1 MRLALA
7 ALALALVAGVLGPI
21 PASADPDAQGPGADE
36 IGEVEVSSEAPGE
49 LTVSWVP
56 PAEEPFEYR
65 VRWAPQDAEYLSY
78 WQPDEEQRGN
88 EWLPGDATSLTL
100 SGLDEG
106 GTYKIMLRARWRDEQ
121 GRFSAGPWTD
131 EITAVV
137 SRPPLTAQSQESEEP
152 DEDGEADEP
161 DDDGEADEPD
171 DDGEAGEPGEPGE
184 PDEAGQPDGPGL
196 SALFELVP
204 AAHGGPGSQTTVRV
218 RFSEPLDV
226 SYTTMRDEAFEV
238 DGARITRAKRVDG
251 RSDLWDLTLEVTHDG
266 AVTLTLPAGD
276 GCDAQFAVCTADGR
290 ALAFPIE
297 AVIAGLE
304 DEPRVARSHFE
315 HGHLEGVV
323 LRSLALHDP
332 VLGYELVLDELFHPD
347 RAAYTTT
354 TTADARYVWVTAVP
368 ADDPMTVEIGHLVD
382 GVFEPSGTA
391 ADDDCGSESESE
403 EVSEPPPPICRRVE
417 LLEGSTDIEVRL
429 ESTDEEG
436 NTEQHRYTVVVA
448 KLAGPKAP
456 LVYRHVPLAG
466 DYSSRPHGVW
476 SDGDTVWV
484 AMRDGGR
491 PARVAAYDLVSGAR
505 NDALCLCSI
514 TAAGNG
520 APWGIWSD
528 GITMWV
534 VDTDDTKVYAYALAG
549 GERDTAKEFDLHADH
564 INPRGIWSDGTTMW
578 VVQENSSNQKVF
590 AYALA
595 GGERQQTQEFDLDTG
610 WRADLNERHGM
621 WSDGHTAWVVD
632 GTSGEVMAHRLAD
645 GQHEAAN
652 SFSLYVEGATFAS
665 ADNQNAQPFGV
676 WSDGVTMWVSVLD
689 LKTSQTH
696 AGTRLLAYRM
706 PAGPRLGS
714 LKVSYGDAGGNLVEA
729 DIGRFLPATT
739 RYSTVVPATAETV
752 TIEAE
757 EAYADW
763 LPTFS
768 TTDADLDAA
777 GHQVQLEPG
786 LNTVEIT
793 VTSPDGFEGAPEDG
807 HITRTYTVEISLPPS
822 LPGVRNPHRDILV
835 GEAGLGA
842 ISGICRAGDTLW
854 LLEWTASGT
863 PNAIRAYEYPQ
874 LTRDP
879 GKDIE
884 FVEASIVVGMDCY
897 DTTIL
902 LWLEDVYDR
911 SRVHVFDS
919 ETGEQIR
926 SFIAHPAYWGGVF
939 TDGLTVWVG
948 EDATPR
954 LYAFEAADGSRKPD
968 RDITLHADNE
978 NPHGIWSDGTTLW
991 VADDEDTHVYAYD
1004 WDTGARTPELDI
1016 SGVRSRP
1023 QEIWSDGETMWLA
1036 AGSRAFPED
1045 RVFAYNLPRGPV
1057 RPSLASLSIDGDPQ
1071 HLKPGRLGY
1080 LVLAAQDTVTLSATA
1095 AQADWTV
1102 TVTAAAPGAS
1112 PQTLSPDTPGNY
1124 TVPLTKGTEPNTVT
1138 ITVTDPTPD
1147 AAADP
1152 PELAERIYTV
1162 LIDRPDSSRAG
1173 SLQRRIDLDP
1183 VGGPGDAELGWLW
1196 SDGVTLWTL
1205 DSGPRELTARAWD
1218 LASGRRTPG
1227 SDIISDADTG
1237 LGTGLWSDGD
1247 TMRILVTGHDSG
1259 DYVYAFDLVTGERRL
1274 AAETMPHTTSPLIL
1288 PPEFVRDSVGLWSDG
1303 DTMWI
1308 GDDRTDK
1315 MAAFKLATGRRR
1327 LDADIDIAEL
1337 SERADLWSDGE
1348 IVWVL
1353 CGNAICARELV
1364 GGARRTDLDFTGL
1377 AAAGN
1382 SRAAGIWADPAAG
1395 IMWVLDAEDRAV
1407 YGYQMPPSTALD
1419 RLTLTGSG
1427 TGTERDGD
1435 DFPFGF
1441 DPIRLDYRVHVPAY
1455 GAGEPEPAAMTLRA
1469 DTADEA
1475 ATVEVAYRHG
1485 DAAPA
1490 TADEG
1495 VPGSYEIP
1503 LARGTTDI
1511 TVTVSVGDRSRIY
1524 RLEVDRRTI
1533 VPYARAPDHDLTFDS
1548 RLPEGWLWSDGTT
1561 MWVSDKEEGKI
1572 VAYTVSTGS
1581 RDDTKDI
1588 LLDESNPKPDGIWSD
1603 GTTMWV
1609 GQGRVLLD
1617 GAFAAAHIFAYT
1629 LEDGERDE
1637 SKEFAPDVEAHSGVA
1652 GLWSDGT
1659 TVWVA
1664 GNALEEGPGNSIFA
1678 YTLETGARDASKD
1691 IGQLDWHLGP
1701 TGIWSDGTTMWAS
1714 RRDNGKIYAYTLDT
1728 GARDESKDID
1738 TLVGHGARSPLG
1750 IWSDGTWLWTSSAQG
1765 GSTNKLYAYNLT
1777 RASKLIKEFRIEGVD
1792 TSEFDPRRRIQ
1803 SFALP
1808 EGLRSLTVTA
1818 VPADPLSLVG
1828 WVLEAAFATQ
1838 QSDKEGIL
1846 EYGQATPP
1854 IDLTGG
1860 PGELSYIDPDLFV
1873 SVRSPLKADPPA
1885 GTDRGVARLF
1895 DHDYVFDL
1903 PVSVSAVAN
1912 DRDRSRYIETEE
1924 AGLDRTFGVC
1934 ATADTF
1940 WILEWG
1946 LSGSPNVI
1954 RAFDRSDLSRDSSK
1968 DIVLTDIA
1976 PENVYHL
1983 DCDGT
1988 TLWLYEEGSN
1998 DLSVHAVNSQTGALV
2013 RTLDV
2018 GKDDLLIGPGGI
2030 ATDGTTVWVG
2040 EDNPNRLYA
2049 FAVADGERLAGED
2062 IDLHADNA
2070 RPRGIYLD
2078 GTTVW
2083 VADQADGFV
2092 YAYRQDTHARDPELD
2107 IGGIG
2112 GNAWDIWSDGETL
2125 WVSYSLGGGS
2135 AGPVRAYVMPRR
2147 TALVEL
2153 GVSGVDDLG
2162 FVRPRGASDTAN
2174 YSYAATVPS
2183 GATSATVSYTK
2194 EYSAATVTVAAAE
2207 AGATVTGDVVDLGG
2221 LDEVTVTVTV
2231 SFGTESEE
2239 YTIVL
2244 TRSAL
2249 AAVSSDASLSA
2260 LSVQD
2265 PDGGEVALGFAASQ
2279 LSYRTRVTAEVTS
2292 VTLTAQPADG
2302 SASVEVVAD
2311 PPATCTGTVAQTCE
2325 VALEPGDNTVTVT
2338 VSASDGVAER
2348 RYTVVVHRT
2357 EALAA
2362 EPSRD
2367 IELEGAWA
2375 SSLWSDGETL
2385 WVLDR
2390 GVTRIEN
2397 GAIVDPALAGD
2408 AAARLHG
2415 YSLATGARDPDRD
2428 IAPVAPESDDP
2439 TAIWFDGDNLWV
2451 ADLEDQVAYRYS
2463 WPDGDRR
2470 PTRHLGASITGL
2482 WSNGSILWAAEALG
2496 DELRAH
2502 PLARPGRI
2510 SNRDIRAQS
2519 SAGDPAIWGV
2529 WSDGETIWAADW
2541 ANGALSAHSLADG
2554 SRRAALDFDVAAAGV
2569 TNPAALWSD
2578 GVTMWVSELQS
2589 RRLRAFA
2596 MPPSAA
2602 LASLRLSG
2610 DGVDAPLAPRRPS
2623 QQVRVPA
2630 SVASVTLHA
2639 QALWPDSA
2647 VEVRLGD
2654 VVQACDAAAGCAL
2667 ALDNGKNTVTVTVTY
2682 SGTATPAGVGTRVF
2696 EIVVNRTDAGD
2707 SAELASLR
2715 VHGPD
2720 CRPEPDP
2727 ADPEVSI
2734 GVFRAEQL
2742 AYSGT
2747 ARWCA
2752 ETVTLTATVPDGSG
2766 AEVSVALNGDA
2777 VGTCDPAA
2785 GCELTLASGDNTVTA
2800 AVVSADGTVT
2810 RRYTVELYWAA
2821 PTARTPWHEF
2831 DLDVNPTDLWSD
2843 GETMWAASLYGSDPV
2858 GSAYRLATGERL
2870 AHHDI
2875 ERGPDDDFRSV
2886 TGLWGDRMGSIWI
2899 VLADRIQVR
2908 RYDLASATLRPT
2920 AFRLSTTAVN
2930 AGFWSDGDILWYALR
2945 AWDFATG
2952 ARRADL
2958 EFVAAAS
2965 GWSPTGFWSDGVTMW
2980 FADTGEDKIFA
2991 YDIASR
2997 TRREDLE
3004 FDTLVA
3010 QRRGNTEPSGLW
3022 SDGITM
3028 WVGDEVDR
3036 KVYAYAMPQI
3046 TPVLRSLSVAGLD
3059 LALDVGWFGYRTRVP
3074 PGAERVTVEAVPFLP
3089 GGVVSVQ
3096 ISPPDADANPANGH
3110 QVDLSELP
3118 KCSEDDEQS
3127 DSDEQSD
3134 RCIVITATTEANNHR
3149 AAASRPYTV
3158 VVSRGSP
3165 NRSSSRAEL
3174 ARLRVFDTKANDP
3187 LGLTQF
3193 TSGRW
3198 LVRAPSDTAPVR
3210 IEAEARDPDAWMC
3223 IESSSER
3230 TCAEGAEEMEVE
3242 LAADALVDEA
3252 TVVVTSADGTSA
3264 ATHRI
3269 SVRRDSDTPAAP
3281 NPAANIFASHIA
3293 RSEGNNWSI
3302 WSDGT
3307 TMWIGDTG
3315 GDRLVAIARTEGSR
3329 RPGRDIELDQGNAI
3343 LEVRNAVL
3351 GGIWSDG
3358 DTMWVVDSGDAKLYA
3373 YGLADG
3379 SRRPG
3384 RDIELDH
3391 DFPAGV
3397 WSDGN
3402 LIWVAD
3408 GGHGS
3413 NKLYAYAL
3421 ADGSRRPGRDIELD
3435 DDNDNPTGIWSDGD
3449 TVWVVEFFG
3458 MKLYAYGLADGSR
3471 RPGRDIELLPA
3482 NSFPGGMWG
3491 DETTLYVMDHFGTA
3505 FAYNRHAIAARLR
3518 ELVVSYAD
3526 LRIGAEPGA
3535 TIEADIGFLPHRSG
3549 YRYTVPAR
3557 VEAVTIAAA
3566 AAATGAKVRVT
3577 VAAGSGAARTIA
3589 GKPGSGEWQVPL
3601 APGDNTITVAVTAG
3615 EHSLR
3620 YTVDVHRGHPGN
3632 LDPSRDVLL
3641 RAPISVF
3648 SELGGATGVW
3658 SDGQYWWAVDP
3669 GDLLLWAFEA
3679 ETGVRSRE
3687 HEIDLAAGEAFAAR
3701 GHGGRSS
3708 GDSYIRTA
3716 MWSGEWHGEQ
3726 IVWVASLATAV
3737 LAYELAS
3744 GHPRPDLDIP
3754 KDTDNSLWVVGLWSD
3769 GELMWVAYSDW
3780 TIEVW
3785 DIASR
3790 TRRPER
3796 DITALAG
3803 VSEELAALDSARA
3816 AVSAGEIWSDGDV
3829 LWWVAT
3835 ELVNGYVHVFA
3846 VSLVTGMRLRT
3857 MDFDVPSSTEYN
3869 PFGTRGMWSD
3879 GVTMWMSDSRRGDD
3893 SELLA
3898 VHMPAPRPKELTERA
3913 GADFYGSYHRP
3924 DRPEKAVGVLRLG
3937 ETGTGTLAAGDRDL
3951 WRLDVPAGRT
3961 YRIEAVF
3968 GNSPDTGTGGRLNVS
3983 FRRGGDD
3990 FLTGLSSIFDDNRED
4005 GRTFVHLAH
4014 SGATHYA
4021 AVASRDFRPD
4031 GKSNTYTGPYTVT
4044 VTDIGKTVAVV
4055 ENLHVANTPKQ
4066 GNKGVEQILTS
4077 TERRSTDT
4085 GHQPVYQAA
4094 QGFTTGSNA
4103 VDVHRID
4110 RVEVQFHHANT
4121 TGSISLSIN
4130 AASEG
4135 KPAQTATCTFETDK
4149 FAPGLYFGNQ
4159 PHNDDSVIPK
4169 KHTFIASF
4177 GCFLVPGTEYFLVF
4191 GNLYDNKELEI
4202 ATGESG
4208 TAQWSPNGQ
4217 GWTIADGIQIKSAG
4231 ATSWRT
4237 SDDNVLRMRLWA
4249 ESH

>member
-56 PAEEPFEYR
+56 PAEEPHEYR

-78 WQPDEEQRGN
+78 WQPDEERRGN

-171 DDGEAGEPGEPGE
+171 DDGEAGEPGEP
-184 PDEAGQPDGPGL
+184 DEAGQPDGPGL

-266 AVTLTLPAGD
+266 AMTLTLPAGD

-368 ADDPMTVEIGHLVD
+368 ADDPMTVEIGRLVD

-391 ADDDCGSESESE
+391 ADGDCGSESVSE

-429 ESTDEEG
+429 ESTDDEG

-448 KLAGPKAP
+448 KLAGPEAP

-466 DYSSRPHGVW
+466 DYSSSPHGVW

-484 AMRDGGR
+484 ALRDGGR
-491 PARVAAYDLVSGAR
+491 PARVAAYDLASGAR

-528 GITMWV
+528 GTTMWV

-578 VVQENSSNQKVF
+578 VVQQNSSNQKVF

-610 WRADLNERHGM
+610 WSADLNDRHGM

-632 GTSGEVMAHRLAD
+632 GTARAVIAHRLSD

-652 SFSLYVEGATFAS
+652 SFSLTLEGATFAS
-665 ADNQNAQPFGV
+665 ADNRDEQPFGV
-676 WSDGVTMWVSVLD
+676 WSDGVTMWVSVRP
-689 LKTSQTH
+689 LKTNQSH
-696 AGTRLLAYRM
+696 VGTRLLAYRM

-763 LPTFS
+763 LTTFS

-822 LPGVRNPHRDILV
+822 LPGARNPHRDILV

-854 LLEWTASGT
+854 LLEFAPAGMRH
-863 PNAIRAYEYPQ
+863 AIRAYEYPE
-874 LTRDP
+874 LVRDP
-879 GKDIE
+879 SKDFEITA
-884 FVEASIVVGMDCY
+884 EASVLGMDCY

-902 LWLEDVYDR
+902 VWEEHNFEATH
-911 SRVHVFDS
+911 VHVFDS
-919 ETGEQIR
+919 ETGERIR
-926 SFIAHPAYWGGVF
+926 GFFADPAYWGGLF
-939 TDGLTVWVG
+939 TDGFTLWSGAGGT
-948 EDATPR
+948 T
-954 LYAFEAADGSRKPD
+954 LYAFNVADGSRTPD
-968 RDITLHADNE
+968 RDITLDPDNDR
-978 NPHGIWSDGTTLW
+978 PRGIWSDGTTLW
-991 VADDEDTHVYAYD
+991 VADHREREDPRDAHVYAYSLV
-1004 WDTGARTPELDI
+1004 TGERKPGLDI
-1016 SGVRSRP
+1016 SGIAQDP
-1023 QEIWSDGETMWLA
+1023 NEIWSDGETMWIA
-1036 AGSRAFPED
+1036 ASLTSSPEG

-1112 PQTLSPDTPGNY
+1112 PQTLCADGTTDCTV

-1227 SDIISDADTG
+1227 SDIISDADPG

-1247 TMRILVTGHDSG
+1247 TMRILVTGFDSG

-1274 AAETMPHTTSPLIL
+1274 AAETLPHTTSPLIV

-1609 GQGRVLLD
+1609 GQGRVRLD

-1637 SKEFAPDVEAHSGVA
+1637 SKEFAPEDSAPSGVA

-1659 TVWVA
+1659 TIWVA
-1664 GNALEEGPGNSIFA
+1664 GNALEDGVGNSIFA

-1691 IGQLDWHLGP
+1691 IGQLDWHRGP

-1714 RRDNGKIYAYTLDT
+1714 RRDNGKVYAYTLDT

-1765 GSTNKLYAYNLT
+1765 GSTNKLYAYNLP
-1777 RASKLIKEFRIEGVD
+1777 RASRLIKEFRIEGAD
-1792 TSEFDPRRRIQ
+1792 TSAFDPRLRKQ

-1828 WVLEAAFATQ
+1828 WTLEQIGHESRGLFQ
-1838 QSDKEGIL
+1838 
-1846 EYGQATPP
+1846 YGQPTPP
-1854 IDLTGG
+1854 LDLTRYPGALPSGG
-1860 PGELSYIDPDLFV
+1860 TQLFLK
-1873 SVRSPLKADPPA
+1873 VRSPLTADPPA
-1885 GTDRGVARLF
+1885 GSDPYLVFVRDRYQIIDIHA
-1895 DHDYVFDL
+1895 
-1903 PVSVSAVAN
+1903 SVWEDAG
-1912 DRDRSRYIETEE
+1912 DRDLSRYIETEE

-1988 TLWLYEEGSN
+1988 TLWLYEEGSI

-2018 GKDDLLIGPGGI
+2018 GKDDLLIGPGGV

-2040 EDNPNRLYA
+2040 EDNPKRLYA
-2049 FAVADGERLAGED
+2049 FAAADGERLAGED

-2070 RPRGIYLD
+2070 LPRGIYLD

-2147 TALVEL
+2147 TALTAL

-2183 GATSATVSYTK
+2183 GSTSVTVSYTK

-2302 SASVEVVAD
+2302 SASVEVAAD
-2311 PPATCTGTVAQTCE
+2311 PSATCTGTVAQTCE
-2325 VALEPGDNTVTVT
+2325 VAVAPGDNTVTVT

-2451 ADLEDQVAYRYS
+2451 ADVVDQVAYRYS

-2470 PTRHLGASITGL
+2470 PTRNLGASTTGL

-2496 DELRAH
+2496 DDLRAS

-2510 SNRDIRAQS
+2510 SNRDIRVQS

-2667 ALDNGKNTVTVTVTY
+2667 ALENGKNTVTVTVTY

-2727 ADPEVSI
+2727 ADPDVSI

-2747 ARWCA
+2747 VHWCA

-2785 GCELTLASGDNTVTA
+2785 GCELTLASGDNTVTV

-2821 PTARTPWHEF
+2821 PAAPTPWRDF
-2831 DLDVNPTDLWSD
+2831 DLDTAPISIWSD
-2843 GETMWAASLYGSDPV
+2843 GETMWATGYGVD
-2858 GSAYRLATGERL
+2858 GHAHAYRLSTGERL
-2870 AHHDI
+2870 ADDDI
-2875 ERGPDDDFRSV
+2875 EEDPNDNYGAA
-2886 TGLWGDRMGSIWI
+2886 TGLWGDRLGSIWLHFEA
-2899 VLADRIQVR
+2899 LAAVR
-2908 RYDLASATLRPT
+2908 RYDVASSTLGST
-2920 AFRLSTTAVN
+2920 AYRLPKSYWDL
-2930 AGFWSDGDILWYALR
+2930 WSDGDVLWSGLR
-2945 AWDFATG
+2945 AWDLSTG
-2952 ARRADL
+2952 ERRADL
-2958 EFVAAAS
+2958 DEAFADIDADPLLGV
-2965 GWSPTGFWSDGVTMW
+2965 WSDGDTMW
-2980 FADTGEDKIFA
+2980 VAHYNDTRIYA
-2991 YDIASR
+2991 YELASGA
-2997 TRREDLE
+2997 RREDLE
-3004 FDTLVA
+3004 FDTLA
-3010 QRRGNTEPSGLW
+3010 ERNNGHPRGLW

-3028 WVGDEVDR
+3028 WVGDEGDQ

-3046 TPVLRSLSVAGLD
+3046 EPLLGSLSVAGLD
-3059 LALDVGWFGYRTRVP
+3059 LALEMGRFDYRTRVP
-3074 PGAERVTVEAVPFLP
+3074 PGAKRVTVEAAPFLP

-3110 QVDLSELP
+3110 QVNLSDLL
-3118 KCSEDDEQS
+3118 KCGEDEQP
-3127 DSDEQSD
+3127 D
-3134 RCIVITATTEANNHR
+3134 RCIEITATTEANNHR
-3149 AAASRPYTV
+3149 AAASRTYTV
-3158 VVSRGSP
+3158 VVSRGSQ

-3174 ARLRVFDTKANDP
+3174 ARLRVFSAQTDDPADAETGDP
-3187 LGLTQF
+3187 LELSQAF
-3193 TSGRW
+3193 AGRW
-3198 LVRAPSDTAPVR
+3198 LVRAPSGTDAVR

-3223 IESSSER
+3223 IESGGER
-3230 TCAEGAEEMEVE
+3230 TCDEGAEEMEVA

-3252 TVVVTSADGTSA
+3252 TVVVTSADGTTT

-3269 SVRRDSDTPAAP
+3269 SVRRASDTPAAP
-3281 NPAANIFASHIA
+3281 NPAASIFA
-3293 RSEGNNWSI
+3293 RSAILIPDRDGWGI

-3307 TMWIGDTG
+3307 TLWLANL
-3315 GDRLVAIARTEGSR
+3315 RAQKVYAFART
-3329 RPGRDIELDQGNAI
+3329 
-3343 LEVRNAVL
+3343 
-3351 GGIWSDG
+3351 
-3358 DTMWVVDSGDAKLYA
+3358 
-3373 YGLADG
+3373 DG

-3384 RDIELDH
+3384 RDIDRDEDN
-3391 DFPAGV
+3391 DATSGI
-3397 WSDGN
+3397 WSDGQT
-3402 LIWVAD
+3402 LWVAD
-3408 GGHGS
+3408 S
-3413 NKLYAYAL
+3413 IDNKLYAYAL
-3421 ADGSRRPGRDIELD
+3421 ADGSRRSGRDIDL
-3435 DDNDNPTGIWSDGD
+3435 DNDNDDPEGVWSDGD
-3449 TVWVVEFFG
+3449 TVWVVDSFLG
-3458 MKLYAYGLADGSR
+3458 KLFAYALADGSR
-3471 RPGRDIELLPA
+3471 RSGRDIDLDNDNKIAQGVWSDGDTVWVADSFLGKLFAYALADGSRRSGRDIELLPA
-3482 NSFPGGMWG
+3482 NGFPQGMWG
-3491 DETTLYVMDHFGTA
+3491 DGATLYVMDAVGVL
-3505 FAYNRHAIAARLR
+3505 FAYNRHAMAARLR
-3518 ELVVSYAD
+3518 ELKVSYAD

-3535 TIEADIGFLPHRSG
+3535 TIEADIDFLPHRLG

-3557 VEAVTIAAA
+3557 VETVTIAAA
-3566 AAATGAKVRVT
+3566 AAAADAEVARVT

-3589 GKPGSGEWQVPL
+3589 GEPDGGEWRVPL

-3620 YTVDVHRGHPGN
+3620 YTVDVHRGHPGSQ
-3632 LDPSRDVLL
+3632 DPSRDVLL

-3648 SELGGATGVW
+3648 TGHSGVSGVW
-3658 SDGQYWWAVDP
+3658 SDGDYWWAVDP

-3687 HEIDLAAGEAFAAR
+3687 HEIVLAPGEAFAQR
-3701 GHGGRSS
+3701 GFGGTSS
-3708 GDSYIRTA
+3708 GDYDIRTA

-3726 IVWVASLATAV
+3726 IVWVASFSTAV

-3744 GHPRPDLDIP
+3744 GHPRPDLDLP
-3754 KDTDNSLWVVGLWSD
+3754 VGFELGESAVVGLWSD
-3769 GELMWVAYSDW
+3769 GVIMWVAFEDQ
-3780 TIEVW
+3780 TIEAW

-3790 TRRPER
+3790 THLPER

-3803 VSEELAALDSARA
+3803 VFDELAATDINSHALPGD
-3816 AVSAGEIWSDGDV
+3816 IWSDGDV
-3829 LWWVAT
+3829 LWWVSNSLA
-3835 ELVNGYVHVFA
+3835 NGDIHVFA

-3857 MDFDVPSSTEYN
+3857 MDFAVRAHRPTPKSS
-3869 PFGTRGMWSD
+3869 FATRGMWSD
-3879 GVTMWMSDSRRGDD
+3879 GVTMWMFDSRRGDE

-3913 GADFYGSYHRP
+3913 GDDFYGSYHRP

-4021 AVASRDFRPD
+4021 AVAARDFRPD

-4077 TERRSTDT
+4077 TERRSTLT
-4085 GHQPVYQAA
+4085 GHQPAYQAA

-4177 GCFLVPGTEYFLVF
+4177 GCFLNPGTEYFLVF

-4202 ATGESG
+4202 ATGDSG

-4249 ESH
+4249 ESN